1 MEKYCIIENFNNYAI
16 SNYGNIKNIKN
27 NKILKPHKNTNGY
40 MEYTFCQNKIKATF
54 RIHRLVGIYFIDN
67 PQNKPYINHID
78 GDKTNNN
85 VSNLEWC
92 SAKENDNHARET
104 GLKNQEKPILAI
116 NVETKEKI
124 PFKSIREAGRFLK
137 INSGTIIKVL
147 KGKRQ
152 KTHNYTF
159 EYID

>member
-1 MEKYCIIENFNNYAI
+1 MEKYCIIENFNNYAV

-27 NKILKPHKNTNGY
+27 NKILKPYKNKNGY
-40 MEYTFCQNKIKATF
+40 MEYTFCQNNIKATF
-54 RIHRLVGIYFIDN
+54 KIHRLVGFYFIDN

-78 GDKTNNN
+78 GNKTNNHA
-85 VSNLEWC
+85 SNLEWC
-92 SAKENDNHARET
+92 TAKENDNHARKT

-116 NVETKEKI
+116 NVETKEII
-124 PFKSIREAGRFLK
+124 PFKSIREAGRFLN
-137 INSGTIIKVL
+137 INPGTIAKVL

-159 EYID
+159 EYIN